1 MKKNLIFTILCTVV
15 LISAA
20 QTYDTIYNRASN
32 GYYHRWYDT
41 CDNSHLPA
49 FINFNLNYYDS
60 ASITVISS
68 YTPQPMLVT
77 GGIVMVSRT
86 WAPYSNDRWFF
97 ETGKP
102 EYVMLYQYNSRLQ
115 TMVLLDSVR
124 WDTAAPKILYLPNCV
139 DTWEEPHDT
148 GATCFAYEARFKH
161 PVMVDSTFY
170 MGVTQNNNVH
180 ITEGWFKYK
189 PIICRK
195 IDQYRSRGCKGDT
208 LWCYHPRYGWQCS
221 TINSASFG
229 GVIPTVDTFHLQV
242 ATSDSLRGEASGS
255 GTFTN
260 MSRRTITAT
269 AYGGYRF
276 AHWGDGNRDN
286 PREILLT
293 QDTLFTA
300 HFVERGEVYADV
312 RSNDESMG
320 TVTGS
325 GVYLEEDTIVL
336 SATPY
341 PYYKF
346 LCWDDSV
353 RDNPR
358 QVVVMQDTVF
368 IAQFAPFDRFQ
379 VMAEA
384 NNSGCGHVEGGG
396 EYYEGDTAI
405 LTALP
410 WTLWGFLQWADGDTT
425 NPRSVVV
432 TQDTTLTAIFVSRE
446 AIEAVSEGE
455 AGFSLMP
462 NPAWGSVSCVLHDS
476 GLAGG
481 TLTVVNALGQE
492 VQQKVVEPQTR
503 MVELP
508 IANLPQ
514 GVYFVTLTTPSYTAM
529 QKLLI
534 KRE

>member
-1 MKKNLIFTILCTVV
+1 MKKNLIFIIMCTVV
-15 LISAA
+15 LMSAA

-32 GYYHRWYDT
+32 GYYYRWYDT
-41 CDNSHLPA
+41 CNNSRLPVL
-49 FINFNLNYYDS
+49 INFNLGYYDS
-60 ASITVISS
+60 ASITVRSS
-68 YTPQPMLVT
+68 YTPQPMLIT

-86 WAPYSNDRWFF
+86 EFNPDRWIF
-97 ETGKP
+97 EREKP

-115 TMVLLDSVR
+115 TMVLLDSAR
-124 WDTAAPKILYLPNCV
+124 WDTAAPKVLMLPNCV
-139 DTWEEPHDT
+139 DVYTEPHDT
-148 GATCFAYEARFKH
+148 GATCFAYEVRFKH

-170 MGVTQNNNVH
+170 MGATQNNNVH
-180 ITEGWFKYK
+180 ITTGVFKYK
-189 PIICRK
+189 PVLYRK
-195 IDQYRSRGCKGDT
+195 ISQAIPRGCKGDT
-208 LWCYHPRYGWQCS
+208 LWYYSQRYGWNLYHS
-221 TINSASFG
+221 SNVPFG

-276 AHWGDGNRDN
+276 VHWGDGNRDN

-300 HFVERGEVYADV
+300 YFVEQGEVYADV
-312 RSNDESMG
+312 RSNDDNMG

-358 QVVVMQDTVF
+358 ELIITQDTV
-368 IAQFAPFDRFQ
+368 IVAQFAPFDRFQ
-379 VMAEA
+379 VRAEA
-384 NNSGCGHVEGGG
+384 NNAGRGRVEGGG
-396 EYYEGDTAI
+396 EYYEGDTAT

-410 WTLWGFLQWADGDTT
+410 WTLWGFLQWDDGDTA
-425 NPRSVVV
+425 NPRHVVV

-455 AGFSLMP
+455 AAFSLMP
-462 NPAWGSVSCVLHDS
+462 NPAWGSVSCALHDV

-492 VQQKVVEPQTR
+492 VLRKDVAPQTQVVELS
-503 MVELP
+503 VE
-508 IANLPQ
+508 NLPQ
-514 GVYFVTLTTPSYTAM
+514 GAYYVTLTTPRLTTT
-529 QKLLI
+529 QKLLV
-534 KRE
+534 K

>member
-1 MKKNLIFTILCTVV
+1 MKKNLIFIILYTVV
-15 LISAA
+15 LMSAA

-41 CDNSHLPA
+41 CDNSHRLPE
-49 FINFNLNYYDS
+49 FINFNLSYYDS

-86 WAPYSNDRWFF
+86 EFNPDRWYF

-124 WDTAAPKILYLPNCV
+124 WDTASPKILFLPDCV
-139 DTWEEPHDT
+139 DTWVDPRDT
-148 GATCFAYEARFKH
+148 GATCFAYEVRFKH

-170 MGVTQNNNVH
+170 MGVTQNSNVH
-180 ITEGWFKYK
+180 LSLGWFKYK
-189 PIICRK
+189 PIMCRK
-195 IDQYRSRGCKGDT
+195 IVQASPRGCKGDT
-208 LWCYHPRYGWQCS
+208 LWYYSPRSGWNLYPS
-221 TINSASFG
+221 SNVSFG

-300 HFVERGEVYADV
+300 HFVERGQVYADV
-312 RSNDESMG
+312 RSNDEGMG

-358 QVVVMQDTVF
+358 ELIITQDTV
-368 IAQFAPFDRFQ
+368 ITAQFAPFDRFQ
-379 VMAEA
+379 VRAEA
-384 NNSGCGHVEGGG
+384 NNAGRGRVEGGG
-396 EYYEGDTAI
+396 EYYEGDTAT

-410 WTLWGFLQWADGDTT
+410 WTLWGFLQWADGDTA
-425 NPRSVVV
+425 NPRHVVV
-432 TQDTTLTAIFVSRE
+432 TQDTALTAIFVSRE

-462 NPAWGSVSCVLHDS
+462 NPAWGSVNCVLHDA

-481 TLTVVNALGQE
+481 TLTVVNALGQD
-492 VQQKVVEPQTR
+492 VLRKDVAPQTQVVELS
-503 MVELP
+503 VE
-508 IANLPQ
+508 NLPQ
-514 GVYFVTLTTPSYTAM
+514 GVYYVTLTTPRLTTM
-529 QKLLI
+529 QKLLV
-534 KRE
+534 K